1 MTVVWARELA
11 YRSTAVVVERLAHG
25 WRLTLNSN
33 TVERR
38 TLVDAFEALLGR
50 NAGNDE
56 LAVVLAAL
64 ASAHANTPAD
74 AALTR
79 ELHSLDLKKPDIR

>member
-1 MTVVWARELA
+1 MVALWARQLP
-11 YRSTAVVVERLAHG
+11 YGSTHAVVERLPHG
-25 WRLTLNSN
+25 WRLTLRAN

-38 TLVDAFEALLGR
+38 TLVEAFEALLGH

-56 LAVVLAAL
+56 LAVVIAAL
-64 ASAHANTPAD
+64 GSAHAEAPAD

-79 ELHSLDLKKPDIR
+79 ELHNLDLKKPDIR

>member
-1 MTVVWARELA
+1 MVALWARELP
-11 YRSTAVVVERLAHG
+11 YRSTHALVERLAHG
-25 WRLTLNSN
+25 WRLTLHADS
-33 TVERR
+33 VERR

-56 LAVVLAAL
+56 LAVVIAAL
-64 ASAHANTPAD
+64 GSAHAEAPAD

-79 ELHSLDLKKPDIR
+79 ELRSLDLEQSDEG